1 MQHFKAFPT
10 LNWKEPKVFWRALQ
24 KPKDVHKTSLSHSV
38 PIALSTRLWTQP
50 LVQPA
55 PRWEQWLIKKHHFFK
70 KMNFFLLFFVTSIGA
85 SRETTEKHIPYHF
98 PAEKTLGRKSSVLFL
113 WLGAGRGCS
122 QTRALSSSRRR
133 AVLTHCWLFAGEGL
147 RGCYGQM
154 ACFHLMSTPLSLS
167 FLKEHGKKN
176 EEKVE
181 KKGK

>member
-1 MQHFKAFPT
+1 MKGFAKTKRCPQDQSEPFSTNCPFHQAMNSAT
-10 LNWKEPKVFWRALQ
+10 CSTCPKVRAMIN
-24 KPKDVHKTSLSHSV
+24 KKTS
-38 PIALSTRLWTQP
+38 
-50 LVQPA
+50 
-55 PRWEQWLIKKHHFFK
+55 FFK
-70 KMNFFLLFFVTSIGA
+70 KNELFLLFFVTSIGA

-154 ACFHLMSTPLSLS
+154 AYFHLMSTPLSLS

-176 EEKVE
+176 EEKVG